1 MAKKQ
6 FKKGTMIYPLPAV
19 MVSCGEDISEANII
33 TIGWTGTICSEPPM
47 CYISVRKTRHS
58 YDIIKRTGCFVINLT
73 TEKLAKETDWC
84 GVKSGRDYN
93 KFIETGLTPQK
104 APHINTWMIMESPLS
119 IECEVVNIQE
129 LGSHDMFVAKVVGV
143 NADERFIDK
152 KTGEFDLKKAGLISY
167 CHGKYYALGEQ
178 LGFFGFS
185 VQKKK

>member
-47 CYISVRKTRHS
+47 CYISVRKSRHS

-73 TEKLAKETDWC
+73 TEKLVKETDWC

-93 KFIETGLTPQK
+93 KFIETDLTPQK

-119 IECEVVNIQE
+119 IECEVVSIQE
-129 LGSHDMFVAKVVGV
+129 LGSHDMFIAKVVGV

-152 KTGEFDLKKAGLISY
+152 KTGEFDLKKSGLISY